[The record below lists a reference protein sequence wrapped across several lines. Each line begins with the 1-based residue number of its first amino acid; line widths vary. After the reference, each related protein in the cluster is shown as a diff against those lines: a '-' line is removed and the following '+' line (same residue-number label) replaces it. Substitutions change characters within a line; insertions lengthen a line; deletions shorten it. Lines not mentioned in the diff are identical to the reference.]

1 MKISTLLRGR
11 RGPTTRFI
19 PRSRVR
25 GVVYGLVGAVL
36 FGSGAPLSRL
46 VGDVDRLVLS
56 VLVYV
61 GAAIGLSL
69 ITLARPRRWNT
80 MPQLSRADLP
90 LISVLV
96 VTTSLAQLFQILGTA
111 RVSGDV
117 GALALSLQLPLTAVI
132 AVAFFRDRFNLAE
145 VIGILVVCA
154 GVGLLG
160 LQPGSGISDVMGMSF
175 IAVSSL
181 AWALDSNLTQ
191 RLSGRDPLALARLKA
206 IVAAAISLPILALI
220 GAEVPGDPAV
230 LARALGLGLVCFG
243 IPEILIISSIR
254 HLGATRAEAVSATAP
269 FAGAIIAFAALGVRP
284 SSTTFVTAGV
294 IAAGLWC
301 LLWGTS
307 RAAAERRRPIDPHP
321 DPVPSLTDA
330 QP

>member
-11 RGPTTRFI
+11 RGAMTRFI

-25 GVVYGLVGAVL
+25 GVLYGLVGAVL
-36 FGSGAPLSRL
+36 FGAGAPLSRL
-46 VGDVDRLVLS
+46 VGEVDHLVLS

-61 GAAIGLSL
+61 GAALGLSL
-69 ITLARPRRWNT
+69 LTLLRPARWRM
-80 MPQLSRADLP
+80 MPQLSRPDLP

-96 VTTSLAQLFQILGTA
+96 VTTSLAQLFQIMGTA
-111 RVSGDV
+111 RVSGDI
-117 GALALSLQLPLTAVI
+117 GALALSLHLPLTAVI
-132 AVAFFRDRFNLAE
+132 AVAFFRDRFNLPE
-145 VIGILVVCA
+145 VVGVLVVCA

-160 LQPGSGISDVMGMSF
+160 VVDPGSGTGDAVGMTF
-175 IAVSSL
+175 IALSSL

-206 IVAAAISLPILALI
+206 SVAAAISLPIIVLF
-220 GAEVPGDPAV
+220 GADLPGDPAV

-243 IPEILIISSIR
+243 IPEILIISAIR
-254 HLGATRAEAVSATAP
+254 HLGATRAEAVASTAP
-269 FAGAIIAFAALGVRP
+269 FAGALIAFPALGVQP
-284 SSTTFVTAGV
+284 SISTFVIAAV

-307 RAAAERRRPIDPHP
+307 RAAAERRRA
-321 DPVPSLTDA
+321 S
-330 QP
+330 